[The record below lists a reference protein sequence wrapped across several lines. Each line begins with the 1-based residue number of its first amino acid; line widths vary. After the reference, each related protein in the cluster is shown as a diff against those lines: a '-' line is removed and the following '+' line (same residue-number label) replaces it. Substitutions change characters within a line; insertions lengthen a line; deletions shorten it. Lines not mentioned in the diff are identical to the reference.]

1 MNRVLP
7 SRLLASSL
15 LLILALPAAAKVEL
29 QLQIPGQPLA
39 PGATAQL
46 VAVAK
51 VESGWHVNAHKP
63 SEPFLIPTAITLTLP
78 DGVTAGAMSYP
89 EPEAKSFAFAEGK
102 KLLVYEG
109 EIRMEASLTVP
120 AAYTESEIVVAG
132 ELRYQ
137 ACNDTTCLPP
147 RTVRAEATA
156 RVASPGAGAAAD
168 SFDDGSG
175 SALAGIDFASV
186 LSERGLALTL
196 LLVLALGVGLNLTP
210 CVYPLISVTIAYFGT
225 QAKQSSTGVM
235 RLAVAYVLGITLTF
249 SIVGVAA
256 AFSGGIFGAA
266 LQKPAVLVFIAA
278 VLTALALS
286 SFGVFQLQPPAWLMQ
301 KAGAAGSGVAGA
313 MFMGATMG
321 LVAAPCVGP
330 VVIGMLVFVG
340 SQQSVFLGF
349 ALFFALGLGLG
360 LPYLVLARMA
370 GSIHAL
376 PRSGD
381 WLLWVERL
389 FGFLLLGLAVY
400 FVSPL
405 LPPAV
410 RAWALAALVAVAGVY
425 LGFVDRSGHTMPR
438 FRALQRAVGVG
449 AVVLAVWLALP
460 RAAESRIAWQP
471 LELAAVAVAAE
482 AGRPVVIDF
491 VADWCIPCHEM
502 EATTWADAD
511 VLTES
516 ARFAMFK
523 ADITQ
528 EDEHNA
534 SLIEHYGVQGVPTV
548 IYLDPAGREVGRKV
562 GYVGAAEMLAAMRGV
577 G

>member
-1 MNRVLP
+1 MKILAILP
-7 SRLLASSL
+7 L
-15 LLILALPAAAKVEL
+15 LLSLALPAAARVEL
-29 QLQIPGQPLA
+29 QLQVADDPVA
-39 PGATAQL
+39 PGATTRLTALAQI
-46 VAVAK
+46 
-51 VESGWHVNAHKP
+51 EPGWHVNAH
-63 SEPFLIPTAITLTLP
+63 EPNESFLIPTAITLTLP
-78 DGVTAGAMSYP
+78 EGVVAGAVTYP
-89 EPEAKSFAFAEGK
+89 EPEAKTFAFAAGK

-109 EIRMEASLTVP
+109 EVAMTTALTLP
-120 AAYTESEIVVAG
+120 ESFAGDEFTIVG
-132 ELRYQ
+132 ELRFQ

-147 RTVRAEATA
+147 RTVRAETT
-156 RVASPGAGAAAD
+156 VAVQRRDAAAPAGAAGAGGALG
-168 SFDDGSG
+168 GS
-175 SALAGIDFASV
+175 LAGIDFAGV

-225 QAKQSSTGVM
+225 QAKQQTGSVT
-235 RLAVAYVLGITLTF
+235 RLALAYVFGITLTF
-249 SIVGVAA
+249 SLVGVAA

-266 LQKPAVLVFIAA
+266 LQQPAVLLFIAA
-278 VLTALALS
+278 VLVLLALS

-321 LVAAPCVGP
+321 IVAAPCVGP
-330 VVIGMLVFVG
+330 VVIGLLVFVG
-340 SQQSVFLGF
+340 SQQSVALGF
-349 ALFFALGLGLG
+349 SLFFALGLGLG

-370 GSIHAL
+370 GSLHAL

-405 LPPAV
+405 LPPAA
-410 RAWALAALVAVAGVY
+410 RPWALAALVATAGVY
-425 LGFVDRSGHTMPR
+425 LGFIDRSGHALPR
-438 FRALQRAVGVG
+438 FRALQRALGV
-449 AVVLAVWLALP
+449 ATVALAVWLALP
-460 RAAESRIAWQP
+460 RAAESRIEWTP
-471 LELAAVAVAAE
+471 LGAETVAAATA

-502 EATTWADAD
+502 EATTWADDA
-511 VLTES
+511 VLAEA
-516 ARFAMFK
+516 ARFAMLK

-528 EDEHNA
+528 ESEANSA
-534 SLIEHYGVQGVPTV
+534 LTERYAVQGVPTV
-548 IYLDPAGREVGRKV
+548 IFLDAAGREVGRKV
-562 GYVGAAEMLAAMRGV
+562 GYVGPQEMLAAMRSV